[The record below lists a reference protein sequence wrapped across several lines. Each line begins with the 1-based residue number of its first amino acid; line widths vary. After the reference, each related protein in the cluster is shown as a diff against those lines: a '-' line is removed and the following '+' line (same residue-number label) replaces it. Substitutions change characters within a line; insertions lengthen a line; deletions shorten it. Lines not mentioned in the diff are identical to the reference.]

1 MISPYCSMSL
11 PDHCIVLQVGRIFRT
26 RVCEYHGIHIPNCGI
41 VRTYRDT
48 CNTRV
53 VPYQG
58 KVIRYCSMGRH
69 VSLSRACSV
78 RYYHGLLLTIYS
90 IRIAYYGFHIIYQG
104 ITRHV
109 SLLSVI
115 SRYTCQNYY
124 GFEVL
129 YHGVM
134 YRYRGIGVYNRS
146 IREHVSTCPFHG
158 KFPGCWDNRQLR
170 FRSTVLRF

>member
-1 MISPYCSMSL
+1 MCTTLTNYCKVCTPTTIVFCLTHHDLLLQIHGMISPYCSMSL

-78 RYYHGLLLTIYS
+78 RYYHGSLLTIYS
-90 IRIAYYGFHIIYQG
+90 IRIAYYGFHVIYQG

-109 SLLSVI
+109 SLFSVI
-115 SRYTCQNYY
+115 YRYTCQNYY
-124 GFEVL
+124 L
-129 YHGVM
+129 SLIH
-134 YRYRGIGVYNRS
+134 I
-146 IREHVSTCPFHG
+146 
-158 KFPGCWDNRQLR
+158 
-170 FRSTVLRF
+170 